1 MVQVTYPGVYV
12 VEVPSGVH
20 TIAGVSTSVAAFVDR
35 FIRGPDNR
43 AVQIFGLTDFAREFG
58 GLATYSP
65 ASYAIQQFFL
75 NGGTEAWV
83 TRVGRTAGTNVYEA
97 ATATLD
103 AGGAA
108 MANVFAGR
116 QLRGESVANPGSWG
130 NALRLEVD
138 YNTAILPN
146 ASIDPTNVLTQTE
159 LFNLT
164 VSLVAERNGRTVV
177 VEQETYTN
185 LTFREDVPTN
195 ALSVVNDNSRLVQ
208 LDRTGLAALPA
219 PPAAPNRPDPTGT
232 LGDVPVLPVVLP
244 ASGSTVIFDLDPDGT
259 GGSVL
264 EYTGTVTYPT
274 PAPAGAD
281 FNFIRPFLETAIR
294 NAVPTLPASP
304 TGPNNPLL
312 AGATVQAV
320 QGQLRI
326 LLGRGGAGF
335 SPAGL
340 LEVTGGTGDFQLTP
354 AQGGF
359 VGPQQLSL
367 ATSIPTSGDGGP
379 ITDGELRG
387 VQATKRGLYALE
399 DVSIFNILCL
409 PAAAD
414 LAATEMFNTYSE
426 AAAYCE
432 ERRAF
437 LIVDIPENISTLDDM
452 QGWLT
457 DNDGLRHRNAAVY
470 FPRVRIAD
478 PLNGSRLRSVAASGT
493 LAGVYARTDGTRGV
507 WKAPAGIEAQLRG
520 VQELAAKL
528 TDRENGALNPL
539 AANVLRSFPVYGIVS
554 WGARTLEGADQR
566 GSEWKY
572 IPIRRLALFLEES
585 LFRGTKWVV
594 FEPNDE
600 PLWAQ
605 IRMNLRAFMMGLFR
619 QGAFQ
624 GSTPDQAFFVKC
636 DGETTT
642 QADRNLGIVNVE
654 VGFAP
659 LKPAEFVILRIQQI
673 AGDLG

>member
-35 FIRGPDNR
+35 FSRGPDNR

-58 GLATYSP
+58 GLASYSP
-65 ASYAIQQFFL
+65 GSYAIQQFFL

-83 TRVGRTAGTNVYEA
+83 TRVGRS
-97 ATATLD
+97 ATPNLYDFARVMLT
-103 AGGAA
+103 GGATGTD
-108 MANVFAGR
+108 NIVRVFAGR
-116 QLRGESVANPGSWG
+116 QVGGVSVNNPGSWG
-130 NALRLEVD
+130 NSLRVEVD
-138 YNTAILPN
+138 YDTVTLPN
-146 ASIDPTNVLTQTE
+146 TNLDPGGILLQDE

-164 VSLVAERNGRTVV
+164 ISQVEVRDGRTFVV
-177 VEQETYTN
+177 AGETFPN
-185 LTFREDVPTN
+185 LTMRPGVPNN
-195 ALSVVNDNSRLVQ
+195 ALAVVNEGSRLVQ
-208 LDRTGLAALPA
+208 LDRVGAAALPVPFVA
-219 PPAAPNRPDPTGT
+219 TFRPTATGTVSDLPAATP
-232 LGDVPVLPVVLP
+232 PVLPTPTQTLRLQ
-244 ASGSTVIFDLDPDGT
+244 IDPDGPT
-259 GGSVL
+259 GVAPPFA
-264 EYTGTVTYPT
+264 VTATLNHPA
-274 PAPAGAD
+274 APAGAD
-281 FNFIRPFLETAIR
+281 FSYMRPFVEAAIR
-294 NAVPTLPASP
+294 AAD
-304 TGPNNPLL
+304 PNNPLL
-312 AGATVQAV
+312 AGATVQFVRGRLRV
-320 QGQLRI
+320 Q
-326 LLGRGGAGF
+326 LGRGGVGF
-335 SPAGL
+335 NPNAT
-340 LEVTGGTGDFQLTP
+340 VTVLTDPLTTADLQLTVT
-354 AQGGF
+354 QGAV
-359 VGPQQLSL
+359 VGPQMVPL
-367 ATSIPTSGDGGP
+367 AGGGDGVAV
-379 ITDGELRG
+379 TDAELRG
-387 VQATKRGLYALE
+387 VQASKTGIYALE

-409 PAAAD
+409 PIAAD
-414 LAATEMFNTYSE
+414 LAETQMRNTYAE
-426 AAAYCE
+426 ATAYCE

-437 LIVDIPENISTLDDM
+437 IIIDIPETTDTLEDM
-452 QGWLT
+452 QAWLT
-457 DNDGLRHRNAAVY
+457 ANDTLRHRNAAVY

-605 IRMNLRAFMMGLFR
+605 IRMNLRAFMMGMFR

-642 QADRNLGIVNVE
+642 QADRNLGIVNIE

-659 LKPAEFVILRIQQI
+659 LKPAEFVIIRIQQI